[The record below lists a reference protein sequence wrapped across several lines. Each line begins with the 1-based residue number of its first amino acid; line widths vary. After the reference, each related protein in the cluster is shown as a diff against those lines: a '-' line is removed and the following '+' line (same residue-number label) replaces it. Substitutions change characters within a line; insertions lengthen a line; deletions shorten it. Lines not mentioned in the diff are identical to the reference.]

1 MIMEWSTY
9 QQAVFDAVEHTVDNL
24 AVIARA
30 GSGKTTTILEAI
42 KRVPRTRKTRVV
54 LTAFN
59 RSIAEE
65 MQRRLGASGEAKTL
79 HQLGLGILKS
89 AGHARIIND
98 EKGFDIAMR
107 LTNDDK
113 RKAAKVKRAAAY
125 LKNMYVHDATA
136 AVEALDDFD
145 FEPWFNSLEEVIDL
159 ALKAMALA
167 LSESR
172 SIDFDDMV
180 WLPVRLGLRAE
191 YPPHV
196 VFVDEAQDLNP
207 TQLGLITKC
216 MGDARIVMVADPR
229 QAIYG
234 FRGADEEVFRNIL
247 GHLETKE
254 LPLSITYRCATS
266 IVDEVRKFVP
276 DLEAAPGAP
285 VGVVRHMD
293 RGEGLNEVREG
304 DFVISR
310 TNRGA
315 VNACLALAHRGI
327 KTNILGRSL
336 GETLQGMIRKS
347 KATNINELS
356 AWVQTW
362 QSKQVAKC
370 EEKDQDPGPFLDRA
384 GCLLGLIREAKEVH
398 EVEKKL
404 RDLFIDNRPEDVAL
418 CSTVHRIKGLE
429 RDRVFMLR
437 DTFLQ
442 PWGKRVPGEVKAPSR
457 EEENLYYV
465 ACTRAKREL
474 VMLDGEW

>member
-1 MIMEWSTY
+1 MEWSTY
-9 QQAVFDAVEHTVDNL
+9 QQAVFDAVEHTADNL

-65 MQRRLGASGEAKTL
+65 MQCRLGSSGEAKTL
-79 HQLGLGILKS
+79 HQLGLGLLKS
-89 AGHARIIND
+89 AGHARVIDDN
-98 EKGFDIAMR
+98 KGFDIAMR
-107 LTNDDK
+107 LTGDDK
-113 RKAAKVKRAAAY
+113 RKVSKVKRAAAY
-125 LKNMYVHDATA
+125 LKNMYVHDAAVA
-136 AVEALDDFD
+136 AEALEDFD
-145 FEPWFNSLEEVIDL
+145 HEPFDTLEEVIVL
-159 ALKAMALA
+159 ALKAMAIA
-167 LSESR
+167 LSEPR

-191 YPPHV
+191 YPPHA

-266 IVDEVRKFVP
+266 IVDEVRKYVP
-276 DLEAAPGAP
+276 DLEAAPGAQ
-285 VGVVRHMD
+285 VGIVRHAE
-293 RGEGLNEVREG
+293 RNAGLDEVREG

-310 TNRGA
+310 TNREA
-315 VNACLALAHRGI
+315 VNACLALAKRGI

-347 KATNINELS
+347 KASNVDELS
-356 AWVQTW
+356 AWVSMW
-362 QSKQVAKC
+362 RSKQVARC
-370 EEKDQDPGPFLDRA
+370 YEKDLDPSPFEDRA
-384 GCLLGLIREAKEVH
+384 DCLLGLIRVSKDVVG
-398 EVEKKL
+398 VEQTL
-404 RDLFIDNRPEDVAL
+404 RELFIDNRPEGVAL
-418 CSTVHRIKGLE
+418 CSTVHRVKGLE
-429 RDRVFMLR
+429 RDRVFIIR
-437 DTFLQ
+437 NTFLR
-442 PWGKRVPGEVKAPSR
+442 PWGKRAPGEEKTVTR

-474 VMLDGEW
+474 VMLDGDA